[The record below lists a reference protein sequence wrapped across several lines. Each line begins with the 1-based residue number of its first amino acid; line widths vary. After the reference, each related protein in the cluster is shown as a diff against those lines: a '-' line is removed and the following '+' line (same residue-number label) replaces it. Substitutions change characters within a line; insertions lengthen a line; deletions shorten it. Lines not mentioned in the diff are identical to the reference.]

1 MAKFTKEFNYNE
13 KYGYDNYDIE
23 IEREYSPYDLRICV
37 GADIDEYHRYTFWY
51 EEVINDS
58 TSDIVLNFPC
68 GEELIV
74 PANCYLTL
82 GDFRY
87 PITDYLINED
97 FNIKFVKAEKA
108 RPFCYLGKEK
118 MLQILKEQLNNPNIE
133 FTDIMYKIEEDFAR
147 TRTETL
153 VYCNDGMHYKVINM
167 CCEFTK
173 ETKLIYQVVKRNEE
187 NNYTELENVELKRK

>member
-97 FNIKFVKAEKA
+97 FNIEFVVCGHK
-108 RPFCYLGKEK
+108 
-118 MLQILKEQLNNPNIE
+118 
-133 FTDIMYKIEEDFAR
+133 
-147 TRTETL
+147 
-153 VYCNDGMHYKVINM
+153 
-167 CCEFTK
+167 
-173 ETKLIYQVVKRNEE
+173 
-187 NNYTELENVELKRK
+187 